1 MRSVLAMGKYDDL
14 IGGGKIVI
22 DVNGVLEEQQNEIK
36 ERKALVERLIQLTVE
51 DIAFGADD
59 TEYLNHFLEVLKAYL
74 KRL

>member
-1 MRSVLAMGKYDDL
+1 MGKYDDL

-59 TEYLNHFLEVLKAYL
+59 TEYLNHFLEALKAYL